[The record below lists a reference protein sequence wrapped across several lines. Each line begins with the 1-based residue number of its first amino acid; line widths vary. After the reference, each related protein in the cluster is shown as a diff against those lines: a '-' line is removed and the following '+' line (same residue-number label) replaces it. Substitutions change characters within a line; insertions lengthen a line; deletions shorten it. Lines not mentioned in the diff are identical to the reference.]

1 MTATAESAERRR
13 YFRIDDEIVLSYQ
26 RVQNHE
32 VPEQNAFREHEPD
45 VFGLA
50 SHLELLSVE
59 SASLLRR
66 IEREDPVLGDYLRLQ
81 EQKID
86 LIVRAMLA
94 NEEEFRL
101 SPAQRVNLSAA
112 GLSFLCADEFA
123 AGAVLELKLILPPAL
138 IGIRAYG
145 RVVYCRYR
153 GSEAPSYQVGVDFI
167 GLKDQD
173 RDLLIRHIIKKQSQ
187 QLREH
192 RQEPPAG
199 GN

>member
-1 MTATAESAERRR
+1 MSATADGAERRR

-26 RVQNHE
+26 QVPAGE
-32 VPEQNAFREHEPD
+32 VPEHHTFREHEPD
-45 VFGLA
+45 VFSLA
-50 SHLELLSVE
+50 SHLELLSAE
-59 SASLLRR
+59 SATLLRR
-66 IEREDPVLGDYLRLQ
+66 IERDDPVLGDYLRFL

-86 LIVRAMLA
+86 LIARSLLA

-112 GLSFLCADEFA
+112 GLSFLCTDEFA

-153 GSEAPSYQVGVDFI
+153 GGDAPSYQIGVDFI
-167 GLKDQD
+167 GLRDQD

-192 RQEPPAG
+192 RQEPPTG
-199 GN
+199 GD

>member
-1 MTATAESAERRR
+1 MPATAESAERRR

-26 RVQNHE
+26 PVPAGQ
-32 VPEQNAFREHEPD
+32 VPEQHAFREQEPD
-45 VFGLA
+45 VFSLA
-50 SHLELLSVE
+50 SHLELLSAE

-66 IEREDPVLGDYLRLQ
+66 IERDDPALGDYLRFL

-86 LIVRAMLA
+86 LIARALLT

-112 GLSFLCADEFA
+112 GLSFLCADEFG

-138 IGIRAYG
+138 IGIRAFG

-153 GSEAPSYQVGVDFI
+153 GGDAPSYQIGVDFI
-167 GLKDQD
+167 GLRDQD
-173 RDLLIRHIIKKQSQ
+173 RDLLIRHITKKQSQ

-192 RQEPPAG
+192 RQDTVG
-199 GN
+199 GH